1 MRQHAL
7 FQELR
12 VQGFARF
19 IPGHTAALRKLAC
32 TDSTIAVS
40 MVRRVVSAGAPNLL
54 QWHLARALGET
65 PLCKAIAAL
74 PRIIHVKLKETGS
87 AKKPAR

>member
-1 MRQHAL
+1 
-7 FQELR
+7 
-12 VQGFARF
+12 
-19 IPGHTAALRKLAC
+19 
-32 TDSTIAVS
+32 